1 MQDSLFSIF
10 IIRIDILSPLP
21 SESGTDYLA
30 MFFHHTRKAKDWKS
44 KATTATFK
52 RNCFLKSH
60 EYPVGGF
67 NPSEKYYSLSQI
79 GNSPQI
85 VVK

>member
-1 MQDSLFSIF
+1 VFNEQTWVSKPEVMQDSLFSIF

-52 RNCFLKSH
+52 RNCF
-60 EYPVGGF
+60 F
-67 NPSEKYYSLSQI
+67 EK
-79 GNSPQI
+79 P
-85 VVK
+85 